1 MFLEALLQRFNH
13 FIFFYAR
20 KGLVFVR
27 FLMLYL
33 SNFPAACDI
42 LSQGATIL
50 LSSMNCQNSLHIHS
64 MAASHHITTIYF
76 GQESCAPELELPVVT
91 VDEGINTTDPST
103 TTSSAQCWLST
114 YLTPSSIYH
123 VIKDL
128 VLHEMAE
135 DPQWRDTVV
144 FYDKHHG
151 M

>member
-1 MFLEALLQRFNH
+1 
-13 FIFFYAR
+13 
-20 KGLVFVR
+20 
-27 FLMLYL
+27 MLYL
-33 SNFPAACDI
+33 FNFPVACDI

-76 GQESCAPELELPVVT
+76 GQESCAAELELPVVT
-91 VDEGINTTDPST
+91 VDEGINRTDS
-103 TTSSAQCWLST
+103 SSAQCWLST
-114 YLTPSSIYH
+114 YLTPSSINH

-135 DPQWRDTVV
+135 DPQWRDTVL